1 MVTCKVKLA
10 DSDTLMSKLSKGEQ
24 INKIQLTSHETW
36 NYTTI
41 ESHYKR

>member
-24 INKIQLTSHETW
+24 INKIQLTLQSCEILF
-36 NYTTI
+36 YA
-41 ESHYKR
+41 